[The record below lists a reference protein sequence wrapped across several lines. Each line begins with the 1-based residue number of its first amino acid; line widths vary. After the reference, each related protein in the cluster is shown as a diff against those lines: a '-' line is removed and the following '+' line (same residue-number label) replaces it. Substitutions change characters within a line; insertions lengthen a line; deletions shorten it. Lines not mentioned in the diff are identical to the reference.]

1 MLQVATARRR
11 ATLEHRA
18 VAAYSLPMDDKPHD
32 TYPADRDPPMPT
44 EAELLASLA
53 RSEADLAAG
62 RIVQASVVH
71 EDLRAAPERIEARRG
86 QRRATV
92 ARR

>member
-1 MLQVATARRR
+1 
-11 ATLEHRA
+11 
-18 VAAYSLPMDDKPHD
+18 
-32 TYPADRDPPMPT
+32 MPS
-44 EAELLASLA
+44 EAELLAALA

-62 RIVQASVVH
+62 RIVPASLVH
-71 EDLRAAPERIEARRG
+71 EELRAALERIEARRG

>member
-1 MLQVATARRR
+1 MDDTPHH
-11 ATLEHRA
+11 EHPA
-18 VAAYSLPMDDKPHD
+18 DWELPMPS
-32 TYPADRDPPMPT
+32 

-62 RIVQASVVH
+62 RIVPASVVH
-71 EDLRAAPERIEARRG
+71 EELRTALERIEARRG
-86 QRRATV
+86 QRRGTV